1 MVTYSNLTQIQK
13 ELFDNLNS
21 IIDNSNCKPL
31 DSFYIEIAKGNTK
44 HRASVIIGEETNVYL
59 FEIENS
65 DDILKLTVPK
75 S

>member
-1 MVTYSNLTQIQK
+1 MKTRIKLTPIQK

-31 DSFYIEIAKGNTK
+31 DSFFIEIAKGNTK
-44 HRASVIIGEETNVYL
+44 HRASVIIGQETNVYS
-59 FEIENS
+59 FQIENS